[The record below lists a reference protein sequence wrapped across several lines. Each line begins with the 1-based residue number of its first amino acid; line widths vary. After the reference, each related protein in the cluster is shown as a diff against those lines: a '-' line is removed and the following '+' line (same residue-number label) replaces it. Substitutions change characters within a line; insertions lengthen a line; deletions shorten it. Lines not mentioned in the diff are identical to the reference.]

1 MFLDSLEAW
10 LNQVGQWV
18 WGPVLVGLLIG
29 TGVYFTLILRG
40 IQFRQIGR
48 ALRLTFS
55 RSKARGEGDITPFQS
70 LTTALSATV
79 GTGNIAGV
87 ATAVVIGGV
96 GAVFWMW
103 VSGVV
108 GMALKYGEACLAVRF
123 RTVTGRREMAGGPM
137 YYIQNALSWK
147 WLAVLFAL
155 FGLMASLG
163 VGNMVQ
169 AHSIA
174 DVLFATVGIPRLL
187 TGLVL
192 AFVLGVVILGGIK
205 RIGRVTSI
213 LIPAMALFY
222 LLAGLAVLAVEWRSV
237 PGAFGLIFKSAFSGQ
252 AAVGGFFGASAM
264 MAMRI
269 GVARGIFSNEAGM
282 GTAGIA
288 AAAAKT
294 EEPGRQA
301 LIAMVGPFID
311 TIIVCTVTGLVLT
324 VTGVLGTVTMNGS
337 LLNGAPLTALAF
349 GSALP
354 GGAGMV
360 ALGLVFFA
368 YSTMVGWAYYGEKLL
383 EFLVGE
389 RFRLAYRIFFCLL
402 VIGGAMLPLAAVW
415 GFADIANGLMA
426 LCNLVGMIG
435 LGGIVVSE
443 TRIYLGSK
451 RAVND

>member
-1 MFLDSLEAW
+1 MFLDSLDAW
-10 LNQVGQWV
+10 LDQVGGWI

-29 TGVYFTLILRG
+29 TGVYFTILLRG
-40 IQFRQIGR
+40 IQFRHIGR

-55 RSKARGEGDITPFQS
+55 RSKARGEGDITPFQA

-96 GAVFWMW
+96 GAVFWIW

-108 GMALKYGEACLAVRF
+108 GMALKYAEACLSVRF
-123 RTVTGRREMAGGPM
+123 RTVTGRHEMAGGPM

-147 WLAVLFAL
+147 WLAVLYAL
-155 FGLMASLG
+155 FGLLASLG

-174 DVLFATVGIPRLL
+174 DVLDATIGIPRLV
-187 TGLVL
+187 TGVVL
-192 AFVLGVVILGGIK
+192 AVVLGVVILGGIK

-222 LLAGLAVLAVEWRSV
+222 LLAGIAVLVVQWRHV
-237 PGAFGLIFKSAFSGQ
+237 PGAIGMIFDAAFTGQ
-252 AAVGGFFGASAM
+252 AAVGGFLGSSAIL
-264 MAMRI
+264 AMRI

-311 TIIVCTVTGLVLT
+311 TIVVCTVTGLVLA
-324 VTGVLGTVTMNGS
+324 VTGVLGTVLPDGS

-349 GSALP
+349 GSSLP
-354 GGAGMV
+354 GGSGMV

-368 YSTMVGWAYYGEKLL
+368 YSTIIGWAYYGEKLL
-383 EFLVGE
+383 EFLAGE
-389 RFRLAYRIFFCLL
+389 RFRLAYRLFFCLL
-402 VIGGAMLPLAAVW
+402 VIGGALLPLQTVW
-415 GFADIANGLMA
+415 SFADIANGLMA
-426 LCNLVGMIG
+426 LCNLVGLIG
-435 LGGIVVSE
+435 LAGIVVSE
-443 TRIYLGSK
+443 TRIYLGGK
-451 RAVND
+451 RAVSD